1 VIHLA
6 KLVTYDLR
14 APGRDY
20 SKLKSAITTY
30 SNACKVTESCW
41 LITST
46 DSCVIVKDNLW
57 KHMDSNDVLFVVD
70 LKAESSGQNVLCGQ
84 AGLDKVIYT

>member
-1 VIHLA
+1 MA

-20 SKLKSAITTY
+20 SKLKSAIVTY

-41 LITST
+41 LITSAN
-46 DSCVIVKDNLW
+46 SCVTIRDYLW
-57 KHMDSNDVLFVVD
+57 KHMDANDILFVVD
-70 LKAESSGQNVLCGQ
+70 LKTESSGQSILCGQ
-84 AGLDKVIYT
+84 TGLDKVIFT